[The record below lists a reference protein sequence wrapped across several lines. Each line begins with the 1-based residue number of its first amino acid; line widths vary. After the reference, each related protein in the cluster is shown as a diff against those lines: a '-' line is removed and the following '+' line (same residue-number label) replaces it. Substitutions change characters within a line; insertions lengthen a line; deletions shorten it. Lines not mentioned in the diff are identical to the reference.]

1 MKENVEETKQLLY
14 INKLLLHGKFKKL
27 ISETPEFVKK
37 YDDQPFFRN
46 ALAIAY
52 SQMGEPEKGLE
63 ILLEAE
69 KKFKNSYEIEFQIA
83 KIYEFLEDY
92 DNAIDYFYKSL
103 KSTPEKYRDAR
114 ADCLNDLAV
123 LFCNMG
129 NKLKA
134 KELWKKA
141 IKIDPA
147 HDLAKENLLLEEGDI
162 EKIEMT
168 QFIQDEFEEFVFIQK
183 YKYLDEQSKQN
194 FSSKKE
200 EINFLKHMEAAWINR
215 IMPEADSL
223 MKMSE
228 EERTDMY
235 ADMDIDLTQ
244 PIPEIILPPSNDG
257 KENKINE
264 IFSFLPENGLLK
276 ILAATPA
283 LEYAGMKS
291 EKVTQMI
298 SGESEITE
306 SDKEILQWAYEIGK
320 IVLELSTHTNKKLQK
335 KLFDELIKTIE
346 LRLDKVDGEI
356 VIDKL
361 LRQGKDW

>member
-1 MKENVEETKQLLY
+1 MKENVDVTKHLLY
-14 INKLLLHGKFKKL
+14 INKLLLGGKFKKL
-27 ISETPEFVKK
+27 ISEAPGLVKK

-46 ALAIAY
+46 ALAVAY

-63 ILLEAE
+63 VLLEAE

-83 KIYEFLEDY
+83 KIYELLEDY

-123 LFCNMG
+123 LFSNMG
-129 NKLKA
+129 NKDKA

-141 IKIDPA
+141 IEIDPA
-147 HDLAKENLLLEEGDI
+147 HDLAKENLLIEEGDV
-162 EKIEMT
+162 EKFET
-168 QFIQDEFEEFVFIQK
+168 TEFIQGEFEEFVFIQK
-183 YKYLDEQSKQN
+183 CKCLDEQGKQD
-194 FSSKKE
+194 FSSTKE

-215 IMPEADSL
+215 IMPEVDSL
-223 MKMSE
+223 TKMSE
-228 EERTDMY
+228 DERTDMY

-244 PIPEIILPPSNDG
+244 PIPEITLPPSNDG

-264 IFSFLPENGLLK
+264 IFSFLPANGFLK

-291 EKVTQMI
+291 EKITQMI

-306 SDKEILQWAYEIGK
+306 SDKEILKWAYEIGN
-320 IVLELSTHTNKKLQK
+320 IVLEFPAQTNKKLQK
-335 KLFDELIKTIE
+335 KLFDQLIKTIE
-346 LRLDKVDGEI
+346 LRLDKDDGVI

-361 LRQGKDW
+361 FRQGKDW